1 MPMPKPSRFSAKA
14 VQRLLLHLLCLVPAA
29 WLFYLA
35 AIDGLGANPA
45 EALLRSLGDWAIRFI
60 CFALAVTPLRQW
72 LRWNG
77 LAVYRR
83 MLGLYAFFYAS
94 LHWLAYVVFDMG
106 VDWPAIV
113 DDLIKRPFILVGTLA
128 WLILLALAITSV
140 PKIIRRMGGKRWQML
155 HRAVYGAAAL
165 AVLHFWW
172 MRSGKNNFAEVW
184 LYGLI
189 LAGLLAARWVFQKRK
204 QMQAAAKAARV

>member
-1 MPMPKPSRFSAKA
+1 MPNSSRFSAKS

-35 AIDGLGANPA
+35 ATNGLGANPA

-60 CFALAVTPLRQW
+60 CIALAVTPLRQW
-72 LRWNG
+72 LRWNW
-77 LAVYRR
+77 LAAYRR

-106 VDWPAIV
+106 LDWPSIV

-128 WLILLALAITSV
+128 WLVLLTLAITSI
-140 PKIIRRMGGKRWQML
+140 PKLIRRMGGKRWQML

-189 LAGLLAARWVFQKRK
+189 LAALLAARWVFQKRK
-204 QMQAAAKAARV
+204 QMQAAAKAARA